1 MEPIQVI
8 DEILP
13 GVYRIELPLPRNP
26 LKAINSYLIKGP
38 GRNLMVDTGMNREE
52 CKAALAPALRE
63 LEVDLGETDLFVT
76 HMHAD
81 HSGLVAD
88 LVARGATP
96 YASRQDAEMI
106 GLGIEWGPMLTAAAA
121 NGFPTEELEQVL
133 LKHPGHRYRSKGPV
147 DFRILG
153 EGDLV
158 SVGEYTFRC
167 LETPGHTDGHLCL
180 YEPERKIL
188 MSGDHVL
195 EDITPNITG
204 WLGEENHLAHYLASL
219 DRVYRLE
226 VELVLPGHRRVFGDC
241 RGRIRELKHHHQ
253 VRAEEVLAI
262 LDGGAMDG
270 FQVAS
275 HMTWDMSYDSFQQF
289 PVAQKWFAVGEAL
302 AHLHYLEGQG
312 LVGREVRDRRIL
324 FSR

>member
-1 MEPIQVI
+1 MI

-88 LVARGATP
+88 LVGQGATP
-96 YASRQDAEMI
+96 YCSRPDA
-106 GLGIEWGPMLTAAAA
+106 GIIAFGIDWDSLLDSAAA
-121 NGFPTEELEQVL
+121 NGFPPEELEQVL
-133 LKHPGHRYRSKGPV
+133 PQHPAYRYGSRSAV
-147 DFRILG
+147 DLRILG

-158 SVGEYTFRC
+158 SVGDYSFRC

-180 YEPERKIL
+180 YEPHRKIL
-188 MSGDHVL
+188 ISGDHVL

-204 WLGEENHLAHYLASL
+204 WLGEENHLAQYLASL
-219 DRVYRLE
+219 DSVYQLE

-262 LDGGAMDG
+262 LDAGAMDG

-312 LVGREVRDRRIL
+312 LVGREALDGRIM